1 MDKKLRNEFINQ
13 VKEQGPQSFAAALD
27 VYFPEAE
34 LQKGILGVFARL
46 GLPVPENT
54 EQFMPGTDG
63 MLIFSNK
70 YSLVIRIENKDK
82 KPVKPSQWVLQP
94 LGVVEIG
101 DVVVEICPACKFED
115 NRDNYKF
122 VKAAL
127 KEEGIN
133 FWDTGLRNMGRLP
146 FATKQFPEGVPVVV
160 DRRAVKPI
168 ANDDRPVRLGVQG
181 KNYAPLRKSLRAA
194 FNNVAKAPDFWQ
206 ICAQFVDEGK
216 LVAGWNDYHPL
227 PDNKWEGSTPKGMI
241 AAQKAAAYDQL
252 FKKRPSGEVLQVSP
266 Q

>member
-1 MDKKLRNEFINQ
+1 MDKKRRNEFID
-13 VKEQGPQSFAAALD
+13 KIREQGPQSFIDALD
-27 VYFPEAE
+27 AYFPDTAT
-34 LQKGILGVFARL
+34 QDGILRVFRQL
-46 GLPVPENT
+46 DLPLPINS

-94 LGVVEIG
+94 LGSVEIG
-101 DVVVEICPACKFED
+101 DIVVEICPACKFED
-115 NRDNYKF
+115 NRDNYKL

-146 FATKQFPEGVPVVV
+146 FTSKRFPDGVPVVV
-160 DRRAVKPI
+160 DRRAVKMMSDAI
-168 ANDDRPVRLGVQG
+168 GPVRLGLQG
-181 KNYAPLRKSLRAA
+181 KNYAPLKKSLRAA
-194 FNNVAKAPDFWQ
+194 FKDAAKAPEFLNL
-206 ICAQFVDEGK
+206 CEEFVAAGK

-241 AAQKAAAYDQL
+241 AGQKAAAYDQL
-252 FKKRPSGEVLQVSP
+252 FKKRVSVDAVP
-266 Q
+266 QAFQ